1 MLEKLRNRSLQFK
14 GNLLV
19 AIAVIAMLAMA
30 GLATF
35 TLRQTAADL
44 AQVTEQTI
52 PELDLLNRTEAVLTD
67 THMQLFRTI
76 SWSFAGIG
84 GEALTQQFEKTK
96 AGAAEVRQL
105 IDDSETGVINPV
117 VAANA
122 ETFAAYEQTV
132 LDALDMVSIDPTLAS
147 VLLNSANDNYST
159 LIASAKDALAASRTA
174 AQTNSDT
181 ALARVRMA
189 QQLFA
194 VVAGVSILF
203 TLIAT
208 SFVFRSVTTPI
219 RAMTNAM
226 LRLSEDDLEAEIPG
240 ANAGAE
246 IGSMSEAMTVFRN
259 NAIER
264 RELRA
269 QEEAAR
275 EAREKAEREAI
286 EERSRTAREQA
297 ERDRAERE
305 KAEAH
310 AREFNRLQTSL
321 TDVIGAAKAGNF
333 DQRMNVEFD
342 DSDLVEVAIA
352 VNSLVETM
360 GESLSHTIEFL
371 GALAQGDLTHRIDGA
386 FEGAFEQLK
395 DDANTAA
402 SQLCAAIQ
410 GILTSAVDVNNDS
423 SSITQSSNDL
433 AIRTEQAA
441 NTLAETATALEQIT
455 GAVQAAAAAAAAAKG
470 LVDGAHDKAESSNH
484 VVQDAIRAMSEIE
497 DVSSEI
503 TKTVSIINDIAFQT
517 NLLALNAGVEAAR
530 AGEAG
535 RGFAVVASEVRA
547 LAQRASDAAG
557 EIGSM
562 ISRSETQ
569 VKRGVD
575 LVGKTGEALTEMASA
590 ISEISQHVVD
600 IASSATEQSTGISEI
615 NNAVSAL
622 DQTQQQN
629 AAMFEET
636 NAASHGLTSAAQ
648 RMVDTVSHFRVTE
661 VEDGADRTAYAAE

>member
-35 TLRQTAADL
+35 SLRQTAADL

-84 GEALTQQFEKTK
+84 GDALTQQFDKTK
-96 AGAAEVRQL
+96 AGAAAVRQM
-105 IDDSETGVINPV
+105 IDENEAGIVNPV
-117 VAANA
+117 VAANLD
-122 ETFAAYEQTV
+122 TFKAYEQAV
-132 LDALDMVSIDPTLAS
+132 LDALEMVSIDPTLAS
-147 VLLNSANDNYST
+147 VLLNSANENYST
-159 LIASAKDALAASRTA
+159 LIASAKDALEASRTA
-174 AQTNSDT
+174 AQTNSDI
-181 ALARVRMA
+181 ALARVRTA
-189 QQLFA
+189 QRLFA

-226 LRLSEDDLEAEIPG
+226 LRLSEDDLETEIPG

-246 IGSMSEAMTVFRN
+246 IGSMAEAMTVFRT

-264 RELRA
+264 RALRA
-269 QEEAAR
+269 QDEAAR

-286 EERSRTAREQA
+286 EERSRNAREQA

-310 AREFNRLQTSL
+310 AREFNRLQSSL
-321 TDVIGAAKAGNF
+321 TEVIGAAKAGDF
-333 DQRMNVEFD
+333 DQRMQVAYDEP
-342 DSDLVEVAIA
+342 DLVEVAIS

-371 GALAQGDLTHRIDGA
+371 GALAQGDLTQRIDGA
-386 FEGAFEQLK
+386 FEGAFERLK

-402 SQLCAAIQ
+402 GQLCSAIQ

-423 SSITQSSNDL
+423 SAITQSSNDL
-433 AIRTEQAA
+433 AIRTERAA
-441 NTLAETATALEQIT
+441 NTLAETASALEQIT
-455 GAVQAAAAAAAAAKG
+455 GSVQAAAAAAAAAKG
-470 LVDGAHDKAESSNH
+470 LVDGAHDKAESSNQ
-484 VVQDAIRAMSEIE
+484 VVQDAIRAMGEIE
-497 DVSSEI
+497 KVSSEI

-547 LAQRASDAAG
+547 LAQRASEAAG

-562 ISRSETQ
+562 ISRSEAQ

-575 LVGKTGEALTEMASA
+575 LVGKTGEALTEMASS
-590 ISEISQHVVD
+590 ISEISRHVVD

-661 VEDGADRTAYAAE
+661 DEDGASSRQYAAE